1 MLLDEK
7 TVLEIWLN
15 PGLKLNHLSRNRA
28 LKNSTPG
35 KNSQTVDKLKE
46 MEEVGERMQ
55 CHFRFKKSDHFPEN
69 GANLFKSA
77 LNF

>member
-1 MLLDEK
+1 MFLDEK
-7 TVLEIWLN
+7 TVLQIWLN
-15 PGLKLNHLSRNRA
+15 ARDRA

-46 MEEVGERMQ
+46 MEEVRERMQ
-55 CHFRFKKSDHFPEN
+55 CHFCFKKSDHFPEDD
-69 GANLFKSA
+69 ANLFKSA